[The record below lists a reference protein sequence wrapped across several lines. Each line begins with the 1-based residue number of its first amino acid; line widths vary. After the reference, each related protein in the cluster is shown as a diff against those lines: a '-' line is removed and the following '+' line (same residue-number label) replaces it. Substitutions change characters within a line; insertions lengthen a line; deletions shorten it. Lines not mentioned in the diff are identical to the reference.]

1 MGVVFT
7 NNAETTL
14 AAAISSTSATSISV
28 TSSSTF
34 PTVGAGEYFYATIS
48 DGTNLEI
55 VKITAVSG
63 TTWTVVRASDNTT
76 ARTFANGSTV
86 QLRTTAALLTDIQ
99 ENIASKSANQTVY
112 NATAASSATAYDVG
126 INPGVE
132 ANAMVFLDGVMQH
145 HDTFSFSGST
155 LTFDAAPVNG
165 TKIEV
170 IVDNLINLQS
180 SNLTVDTFTATSNQ
194 TAFTLSDSPAAE
206 SNLIVFIN
214 GVFQNQAAYTISN
227 NTLTLDTG
235 VVTGRTVTV
244 YVINPVNIGTPS
256 DGTVTSAKLSGNITT
271 PGTLTVG
278 SHDVA
283 FDSPTF
289 VVDNSNSRVG
299 LGTASPSV
307 PVDIV
312 GDVKMSANLTVDTNT
327 LVVNSSTN
335 KVGIGQASPAQALDV
350 VGAIKLSD
358 GILSSGQA
366 GSASVFNEDGTTAD
380 FRVESTSNTHMLFVD
395 GGLDRVG
402 INTSSPTQTL
412 DVNGTVEL
420 NNLTVGGAQGSD
432 GQLLTSTG
440 SGVAWED
447 APASGPTFKTFGTD
461 SIMVGDNA
469 TGTIDAA
476 NNNTGVGVD
485 VFAALTSGDNNTA
498 VGMLALTSNTTAS
511 NNDAFGYRALTSNT
525 TGTENVS
532 IGRDSMYANTEGDR
546 NVAVGYAA
554 LDANTTADNNTAVGN
569 NAMTANTTGYD
580 NVGIGRNS
588 LDANTEGH
596 SNTAVGESSLTGN
609 TTGDRNVAI
618 GQNAMSANST
628 GSENVAIGRNAL
640 DANTTADANTAVGD
654 GALTACTTGNNNVCI
669 GHGAG
674 ESIDIGSGNTCV
686 GANAGDGL
694 NGSNGK
700 WNTAIGFGALSAST
714 AHFQNTAVGQG
725 CLSLN
730 TAHGNTGV
738 GARCLTSNTSGSSNN
753 GFGYFCMDDLTTG
766 DDNVGMGT
774 SAARYLTTG
783 GGNSCFGNQAGQ
795 DLTTGDTNT
804 LIGRR
809 TGQNITTADNNTAV
823 GVDAMEDATTAHT
836 NTCVGSNAGANLT
849 SGSNNLLLGYA
860 AGKAGSPGGQRT
872 THSNRI
878 GLGDGNIQ
886 TFSCQVA
893 LSVASDERDKTDFT
907 ALDLGLDFV
916 KQMKPYTY
924 KWDKRHK
931 YVDWDKN
938 PDTDL
943 NSITHDGTH
952 KEDWL
957 DIGFKAQDIEV
968 LEKAAGYDKDNKTN
982 LAIELS
988 DDGKAYSMKY
998 EKLVPI
1004 LVKAIQELEAKVAAL
1019 ESK

>member
-155 LTFDAAPVNG
+155 LTFDAAPVDG

-289 VVDNSNSRVG
+289 VVDNANSRVG

-312 GDVKMSANLTVDTNT
+312 GEVKTSSHINIGGNLVKASGDLTIDAQGNDTDIIFKGTDNSSDITALTLDMSAAGAATF
-327 LVVNSSTN
+327 NSSVNATN
-335 KVGIGQASPAQALDV
+335 YLIS
-350 VGAIKLSD
+350 
-358 GILSSGQA
+358 
-366 GSASVFNEDGTTAD
+366 
-380 FRVESTSNTHMLFVD
+380 
-395 GGLDRVG
+395 
-402 INTSSPTQTL
+402 
-412 DVNGTVEL
+412 
-420 NNLTVGGAQGSD
+420 GAQGSD

-476 NNNTGVGVD
+476 NYNTGLGVD
-485 VFAALTSGDNNTA
+485 IFKVLTSGDQNTCVGTFAFEALTTGSNNTA
-498 VGMLALTSNTTAS
+498 IGLNGCRALTTGDQNTTVGSLSLRTNTTGSRNTSLGYAALNASTTAS
-511 NNDAFGYRALTSNT
+511 NNTA
-525 TGTENVS
+525 
-532 IGRDSMYANTEGDR
+532 IGSE
-546 NVAVGYAA
+546 
-554 LDANTTADNNTAVGN
+554 
-569 NAMTANTTGYD
+569 AMTSTTTGYD
-580 NVGIGRNS
+580 NVAVGRNS

-596 SNTAVGESSLTGN
+596 SNTAVGESSLTTN
-609 TTGDRNVAI
+609 TTGNRNVAI
-618 GQNAMSANST
+618 GQNAMSVNTT

-640 DANTTADANTAVGD
+640 DANTDASSNVAIGDSSMTASTTAN
-654 GALTACTTGNNNVCI
+654 
-669 GHGAG
+669 H
-674 ESIDIGSGNTCV
+674 NTCV
-686 GANAGDGL
+686 GHNAGASITVGQGNTCIGADAGDGL

-700 WNTAIGFGALSAST
+700 WNTAVGFGALSASS

-725 CLSLN
+725 CLNSN

-738 GARCLTSNTSGSSNN
+738 GAKCLEDNTSGSSNN
-753 GFGYFCMDDLTTG
+753 GFGYFALNKCTTG
-766 DDNVGMGT
+766 DDNCAFGNDALGDVTTGNKNTAMGGT
-774 SAARYLTTG
+774 SGNQITTG
-783 GGNSCFGNQAGQ
+783 NNNVALGFDALTRC
-795 DLTTGDTNT
+795 TTGSSNVCAGYEAGD
-804 LIGRR
+804 
-809 TGQNITTADNNTAV
+809 NITSASNNVCIGIEAGTNITQGDNNVCIGNAVETSGEATANCITIGHNISAAASSTFSFGKASNV
-823 GVDAMEDATTAHT
+823 VS
-836 NTCVGSNAGANLT
+836 NTFTSNATFTRSSDLHKKT
-849 SGSNNLLLGYA
+849 
-860 AGKAGSPGGQRT
+860 
-872 THSNRI
+872 
-878 GLGDGNIQ
+878 NIED
-886 TFSCQVA
+886 T
-893 LSVASDERDKTDFT
+893 
-907 ALDLGLDFV
+907 DLGLSFINELRPV
-916 KQMKPYTY
+916 TFNWKPNNEFPKHY
-924 KWDKRHK
+924 KD
-931 YVDWDKN
+931 YSETEN
-938 PDTDL
+938 NMDTETNL
-943 NSITHDGTH
+943 YGMI
-952 KEDWL
+952 
-957 DIGFKAQDIEV
+957 AQDV
-968 LEKAAGYDKDNKTN
+968 EKALDKVGHKNFGGWSQEEDGSQK
-982 LAIELS
+982 LAQAMFIYPLINAVKELS
-988 DDGKAYSMKY
+988 TQVEELKA
-998 EKLVPI
+998 KL
-1004 LVKAIQELEAKVAAL
+1004 EGE
-1019 ESK
+1019 